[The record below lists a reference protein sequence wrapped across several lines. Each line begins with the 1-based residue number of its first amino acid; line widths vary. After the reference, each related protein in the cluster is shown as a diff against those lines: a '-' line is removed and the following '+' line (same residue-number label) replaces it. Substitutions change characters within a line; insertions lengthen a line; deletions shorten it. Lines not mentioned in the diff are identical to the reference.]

1 MNIGGDNSLA
11 FFVGS
16 EENAIGGMETHAKY
30 FIGFFQNCGLLKC
43 VVFRN
48 QIRNCITNERYAYEA
63 SDELFQI
70 LEFFGVKIMFFN
82 DGHWVEKFDEIRHRY
97 PNLIMIMR
105 SGGNEFMKASV
116 MDMSLPISNRRKIW
130 ADSINQID
138 YIISNSAYSTHRMLN
153 IGIKKE
159 KIVLARGGV
168 DIRKCMKYSENK
180 EQLRRELSIRYQVD
194 QISCFIG
201 IVSRFEKFKGI
212 EQTIEV
218 LSNHQDINWHL
229 FLAGIGAEEKYIREK
244 LNSCLDSSKYTVL
257 GKLDNRQSLKL
268 ISSLDFLLN
277 MSLEYVRES
286 GSDTYIHTETMGRSM
301 IEAICCKTPIIASH
315 VGGIAE
321 LFHEQPSIG
330 YMLED
335 FEQFNNRIGKIFT
348 QKVTVQGKNIE
359 KYDWSYLF
367 ENVYMNLMNIQTK
380 KAHKINLVIDLEGS
394 IIHDF
399 LNDEINK
406 KNFEQ
411 ILRLSDRC
419 NVIIN
424 TAGELTGIF
433 EHYPYVA
440 DYLERIIIIANCG
453 RKVLIYGE
461 RFHFWEKYYES
472 LYGPSEKMV
481 NGIKEFIE
489 RKGYKVTKI
498 SEVDKLYINF
508 KACNICEETILEL
521 NDLLRDTAFHVCK
534 NDNNIKL
541 ISEEIEKG
549 NTLRFICSHI
559 LKTER
564 SFGVGNGVLDM
575 FFLNLCEKAYYINH
589 MDNHSHYTH
598 IEIKNSLDMEDFIG
612 IIVNEITEESTY
624 CYS

>member
-1 MNIGGDNSLA
+1 MNIGGNNSLA
-11 FFVGS
+11 FFIGS
-16 EENAIGGMETHAKY
+16 EEKAIGGMETHAKY
-30 FIGFFQNCGLLKC
+30 FIDFFQTCGLLKC
-43 VVFRN
+43 VVSKN
-48 QIRNCITNERYAYEA
+48 QIWNCTTNKRYSYVS
-63 SDELFQI
+63 SDEVFQI
-70 LEFFGVKIMFFN
+70 LDFLGVKIIFFN
-82 DGHWVEKFDEIRHRY
+82 DGYWVEKFCEIRNRY
-97 PNLIMIMR
+97 PDLIMIMR

-116 MDMSLPISNRRKIW
+116 TDMSLPISERRKIW
-130 ADSINQID
+130 ADAINHIN

-159 KIVLARGGV
+159 KVVLARGGV
-168 DIRKCMKYSENK
+168 DIRKSMKYSENR
-180 EQLRRELSIRYQVD
+180 EQLRQELSNKYQVD
-194 QISCFIG
+194 QLSCFIG
-201 IVSRFEKFKGI
+201 IVCRFEKFKGI
-212 EQTIEV
+212 EQTIDV
-218 LSNHQDINWHL
+218 LSNHQDMNWHL
-229 FLAGIGAEEKYIREK
+229 FLAGTGAEEKYILEK
-244 LNSCLDSSKYTVL
+244 LNNCLDSKKYTVL

-286 GSDTYIHTETMGRSM
+286 GNDTYIHTETMGRSM
-301 IEAICCKTPIIASH
+301 IEAVCCKTPIIASH

-321 LFHEQPSIG
+321 LFHEQTSIG
-330 YMLED
+330 YILEN
-335 FEQFNNRIGKIFT
+335 FEQFNSRIGTIFDK
-348 QKVTVQGKNIE
+348 KVTVQGKDIE
-359 KYDWSYLF
+359 KYDWTYLF
-367 ENVYMNLMNIQTK
+367 ENIYMNLMNIQIK
-380 KAHKINLVIDLEGS
+380 KAHKINLVIDLEGT

-399 LNDEINK
+399 LNNEINR
-406 KNFEQ
+406 KNFER

-424 TAGELTGIF
+424 TAGELTSIF

-461 RFHFWEKYYES
+461 RFHFWEKYHES
-472 LYGPSEKMV
+472 LYGPSEKMI

-489 RKGYKVTKI
+489 RKGHKVTKI

-508 KACNICEETILEL
+508 KVSGVREETISEL
-521 NDLLRDTAFHVCK
+521 NDLLRDTAFNICK

-564 SFGVGNGVLDM
+564 CFGVGNGVLDM
-575 FFLNLCEKAYYINH
+575 SFLDLCGKAYYVNQ
-589 MDNHSHYTH
+589 MDSHSHYNH

-612 IIVNEITEESTY
+612 IIVNEITEKGTY
-624 CYS
+624 CFS